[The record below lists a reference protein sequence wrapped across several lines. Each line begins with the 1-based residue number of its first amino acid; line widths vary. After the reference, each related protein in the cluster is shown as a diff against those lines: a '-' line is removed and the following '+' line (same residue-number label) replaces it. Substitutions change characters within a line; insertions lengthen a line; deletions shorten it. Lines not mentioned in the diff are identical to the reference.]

1 MVMEQKLSGIDDLI
15 RGDQLDEA
23 ATAIAALETDRD
35 DPAAVHYLRGH
46 LHEGNGEL
54 QAACDDY
61 DQSLEA
67 DPKFKPALFR
77 MAWILDQRGHD
88 DDAIGLYERCI
99 AEPPVPV
106 NAVTNLAVLYE
117 DMGCYAQAQRLLY
130 RLVNERPNHMRAR
143 LALVD
148 VESAMEMY
156 YDEDLDRKREHED
169 ALLDMPI
176 SEFELSARSRNCLAQ
191 MDILTL
197 GDLLSTGE
205 STLLA
210 YKNFGE
216 TSLTEIKNMLAQK
229 GLSLGETVGDTPT
242 ASSPPSIVPALS
254 GENQALLMRPVTELE
269 LSVRSR
275 KCLQR
280 LGISSIGELVA
291 RSEQELLGA
300 KNFGQTSLQEIQRR
314 LTEYSLSLRQS
325 EAPSPLL

>member
-1 MVMEQKLSGIDDLI
+1 MVMEQKLSVIDDLI
-15 RGDQLDEA
+15 RGDRLDEA
-23 ATAIAALETDRD
+23 ATAIAALDTDRD
-35 DPAAVHYLRGH
+35 GAAAVHYLRGH

-67 DPKFKPALFR
+67 DEQFKPALFR
-77 MAWILDQRGHD
+77 KAWILDQRGHD
-88 DDAIGLYERCI
+88 DEAIDLYERCI

-117 DMGCYAQAQRLLY
+117 DLGCYEQARRLLE
-130 RLVNERPNHMRAR
+130 RVIDKRPNHTRAR
-143 LALVD
+143 LALTD
-148 VESAMEMY
+148 VRSAMEMY
-156 YDEDLDRKREHED
+156 YDEDQDRRREHED
-169 ALLDMPI
+169 TLLDMPI

-197 GDLLSTGE
+197 GDLLNTGE

-216 TSLTEIKNMLAQK
+216 TSLTEIKNMLSQK
-229 GLSLGETVGDTPT
+229 GLSLGQTVGDTPT
-242 ASSPPSIVPALS
+242 DAVAPPSLPALS
-254 GENQALLMRPVTELE
+254 GENQAMLMRPVTELE

-280 LGISSIGELVA
+280 LGITSIGELVN

-314 LTEYSLSLRQS
+314 LTDCGLALRQS
-325 EAPSPLL
+325 EAPSPL